1 MAGIEKQVKY
11 AYVTTLVGIVLV
23 TLTTAY
29 TAIRSFMVSRSFGS
43 YLSGNFTGT
52 RAFGNFTRTNQF
64 GNMNPYGGFANDFAI
79 LAVIIAIFGVL
90 WLGLSLRKPHS

>member
-1 MAGIEKQVKY
+1 LTGTEKQVKY
-11 AYVTTLVGIVLV
+11 AYLTTLVGVVLATV
-23 TLTTAY
+23 TTAY
-29 TAIRSFMVSRSFGS
+29 TSIRSFMVSRRFGS
-43 YLSGNFTGT
+43 DLSGNFTGT

-64 GNMNPYGGFANDFAI
+64 GNMNPYGGFVNDFAI

>member
-1 MAGIEKQVKY
+1 MTGIEKQVKY
-11 AYVTTLVGIVLV
+11 AYLTTLVGVVLV
-23 TLTTAY
+23 TVTTAY
-29 TAIRSFMVSRSFGS
+29 TAIRSFMVSRRP

-52 RAFGNFTRTNQF
+52 RGFGNFTRTNQF
-64 GNMNPYGGFANDFAI
+64 GNMTPYGGFVNDFAI